1 MDGERGAGGREPGAL
16 SESRAILVT
25 GGAQGIGRA
34 IALHF
39 AQAGWRAIVL
49 DRDEEALG
57 ELAALLPEER
67 LLGIAADTGQE
78 EDVARAFAALTD
90 WLGETGLACL
100 VNNAAIADPY
110 CGPLEDLA
118 LSDWQRWIDAC
129 LTGAFLCS
137 RAAIPLLRAHHE
149 ATGEAGCVINISS
162 TRSVM
167 SEPESFAYA
176 ASKGGIDA
184 LTHAMAVSLGPAI
197 RVNAIRPGWIETR
210 DWQKASEREEVQ
222 HRARDHAQHPAGRV
236 GEPRDIAKGVEY
248 LIGAGFVTG
257 QHLTVDGG
265 MTVKM
270 IYEE

>member
-1 MDGERGAGGREPGAL
+1 VSA
-16 SESRAILVT
+16 RAIIVT

-39 AQAGWRAIVL
+39 AGLGWRVAVL
-49 DRDEEALG
+49 DRDAEALD
-57 ELAALLPEER
+57 ELATLAPGDALLCVE
-67 LLGIAADTGQE
+67 ADTGKE
-78 EDVARAFAALTD
+78 ADVARAFEQVTG
-90 WLGETGLACL
+90 WLGETPLACL

-110 CGPLEDLA
+110 CGPLEE
-118 LSDWQRWIDAC
+118 LSLEEWQAWIDAC

-137 RAAIPLLRAHHE
+137 RAAVSLLRAHHE
-149 ATGEAGCVINISS
+149 ATGKAASIVNISS

-210 DWQKASEREEVQ
+210 GHQKEAQREAVE
-222 HRARDHAQHPAGRV
+222 HR
-236 GEPRDIAKGVEY
+236 E
-248 LIGAGFVTG
+248 
-257 QHLTVDGG
+257 
-265 MTVKM
+265 
-270 IYEE
+270 

>member
-1 MDGERGAGGREPGAL
+1 MSD
-16 SESRAILVT
+16 RAILVT

-39 AQAGWRAIVL
+39 ARAGWRAIVL
-49 DRDEEALG
+49 DRDEEALD
-57 ELAALLPEER
+57 ELAALVPQER
-67 LLGIAADTGQE
+67 LLGISADTGK
-78 EDVARAFAALTD
+78 EDHVARAFGQLTA
-90 WLGETGLACL
+90 WLGEAGLACL
-100 VNNAAIADPY
+100 VNNAAIADPT
-110 CGPLEDLA
+110 CGPLEELA
-118 LSDWQRWIDAC
+118 LGDWQRWIDAC
-129 LTGAFLCS
+129 LTSAFLCS
-137 RAAIPLLRAHHE
+137 RAAIPLLRAQHAATSE
-149 ATGEAGCVINISS
+149 AASVINISS

-222 HRARDHAQHPAGRV
+222 HRSRDHAQHPAGRV
-236 GEPRDIAKGVEY
+236 GEPRDIAQAVEY
-248 LIGAGFVTG
+248 LVGAGFVTG
-257 QHLTVDGG
+257 QHLNVDGG

-270 IYEE
+270 IYEG